1 MVRGFSLESSDR
13 ADFSE
18 KVLSKRQV
26 EIAQVKWGEMK
37 GAKTSA
43 ERYWHM
49 EGGTMQERRGRN
61 SSVTG
66 MERDHGSRD
75 CEM

>member
-1 MVRGFSLESSDR
+1 M
-13 ADFSE
+13 
-18 KVLSKRQV
+18 LSKRQV

-43 ERYWHM
+43 EVLAY
-49 EGGTMQERRGRN
+49 GGRNHARKKGRN

-66 MERDHGSRD
+66 MERDHGK
-75 CEM
+75 

>member
-1 MVRGFSLESSDR
+1 MVRGFSLESSDG

-43 ERYWHM
+43 EVLAC
-49 EGGTMQERRGRN
+49 GGRNHARKKGRN

-66 MERDHGSRD
+66 MERDHGK
-75 CEM
+75 